1 MCIEGLIELNLALR
15 AVNITAN
22 GSPEIPDS
30 FRWFRRFFP
39 DDGQK
44 IPDGC
49 SWNDT
54 YE

>member
-1 MCIEGLIELNLALR
+1 MHLFSNNRLKNYGCDSTTNR
-15 AVNITAN
+15 
-22 GSPEIPDS
+22 SPEIPDS